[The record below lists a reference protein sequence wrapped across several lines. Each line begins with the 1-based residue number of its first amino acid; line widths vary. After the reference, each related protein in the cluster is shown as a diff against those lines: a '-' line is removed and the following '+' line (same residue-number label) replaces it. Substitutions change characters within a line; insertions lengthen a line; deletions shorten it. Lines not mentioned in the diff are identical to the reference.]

1 VGAAVD
7 DVSSLTELNAFIPLA
22 NYRKWRSKHSYSRG
36 SGAILKAANFFTPQ
50 KKSQAAEISAHAP
63 L

>member
-1 VGAAVD
+1 MALEAA
-7 DVSSLTELNAFIPLA
+7 IQG
-22 NYRKWRSKHSYSRG
+22 G

-63 L
+63 LQTHIYP